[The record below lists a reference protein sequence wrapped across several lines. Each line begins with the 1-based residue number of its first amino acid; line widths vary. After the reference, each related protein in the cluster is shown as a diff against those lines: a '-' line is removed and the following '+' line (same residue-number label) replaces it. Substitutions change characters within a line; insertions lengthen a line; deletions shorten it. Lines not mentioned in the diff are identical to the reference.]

1 MLKVGLTGGI
11 GSGKSTVAK
20 IFVTLGIPVFDADD
34 AAKKLMTEDEE
45 LKAGVIQLFGEEAYT
60 KDGLNRKYISGI
72 VFNDAFRLEQ
82 LNAIVHPAAI
92 HSAEKWMAVQTAP
105 YVIKEAAILFESGS
119 VSHLDK
125 VIGVFAPRNL
135 RIQRAMHR
143 DNTDRENVMA
153 RMERQVDD
161 SIKML
166 LCDYVV
172 TNDEQQML
180 LPQVLQLHEKLL
192 FEANKKS

>member
-11 GSGKSTVAK
+11 GSGKSTIAK
-20 IFVTLGIPVFDADD
+20 VFATLGIPVFDADD
-34 AAKKLMTEDEE
+34 AAKKLMTEDAA
-45 LKAGVIQLFGEEAYT
+45 LKAGVIQLFGEEAY
-60 KDGLNRKYISGI
+60 DDEGLNRKYISGI
-72 VFNDAFRLEQ
+72 VFKDAFRLEQ

-92 HSAEKWMAVQTAP
+92 RSAENWMALQTTP

-125 VIGVFAPRNL
+125 VIGVFAPKHL
-135 RIQRAMHR
+135 RIQRAMQR
-143 DNTDRENVMA
+143 DNIQREEVLA
-153 RMERQVDD
+153 RIVRQVDD
-161 SIKML
+161 AIKMK
-166 LCDYVV
+166 LCDYVI

-192 FEANKKS
+192 SEANK

>member
-20 IFVTLGIPVFDADD
+20 VFATLGIPVFDADD
-34 AAKKLMTEDEE
+34 AAKKLMTEDAE
-45 LKAGVIQLFGEEAYT
+45 LKAGVIQLFGEAAYNNES
-60 KDGLNRKYISGI
+60 LNRKYISDI
-72 VFNDAFRLEQ
+72 VFNNGFRLEQ

-92 HSAEKWMAVQTAP
+92 RSAEKWMAQQTTP

-125 VIGVFAPRNL
+125 VIGVFAPKHL
-135 RIQRAMHR
+135 RIQRAMQR
-143 DNTDRENVMA
+143 DSIQREEVIA

-161 SIKML
+161 EIKML
-166 LCDYVV
+166 LCDYVI
-172 TNDEQQML
+172 TNDGQQML

-192 FEANKKS
+192 FEANKKL